1 MVELKPIQKEIYN
14 FLISYSNIKGY
25 PPSVR
30 EICTAVGL
38 KSTATVHGHLKALEK
53 KGLLKRN
60 PTKPRALEI
69 VDINSNKKEMLNI
82 PIIKDVFAYKPL
94 LTIDNIEDIFPL
106 PLDFVKSYKSLFM
119 FKVVDSDMINIGL
132 LPGDLAIFEESNAA
146 MHNDVILTKLDN
158 KAKIAKL
165 FIENDT
171 SVLINENY
179 NFTPLAVNDFVILGK
194 LVGIFRCFN

>member
-1 MVELKPIQKEIYN
+1 MVELKSRQKEIYN

-38 KSTATVHGHLKALEK
+38 KSTSTAHGHLKTLEK
-53 KGLLKRN
+53 KGLLKRS

-69 VDINSNKKEMLNI
+69 VDINSNKKEMSNI
-82 PIIKDVFAYKPL
+82 PIIKDVFTYKPL
-94 LTIDNIEDIFPL
+94 LTIDSIDDTSLL
-106 PLDFVKSYKSLFM
+106 PVDFADNYKSLFM
-119 FKVVDSDMINIGL
+119 FKVVDSNMINIGL
-132 LPGDLAIFEESNAA
+132 LPGDLAIFEESNTA

-171 SVLINENY
+171 AVLINENY
-179 NFTPLAVNDFVILGK
+179 NFTPLAVNDFVIIGK
-194 LVGIFRCFN
+194 LRGMFRIYN